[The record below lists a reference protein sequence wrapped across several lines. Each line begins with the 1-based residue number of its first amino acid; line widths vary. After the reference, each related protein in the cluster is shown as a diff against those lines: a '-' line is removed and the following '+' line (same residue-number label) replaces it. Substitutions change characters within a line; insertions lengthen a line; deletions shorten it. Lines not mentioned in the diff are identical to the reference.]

1 MQESVFNAKKRELFE
16 KYYGF
21 LNPPQREAVLTTEG
35 PLLVLA
41 GAGSGKTTVLVNRIG
56 NLILFGNAYRSDAL
70 PADAEEIYPSL
81 IAAENG
87 SRAAMR
93 RALELCAV
101 RPALPYKVLCI
112 TFTNKAANEFK
123 ERLGTLLGDR
133 AKEIW
138 AGTFHSICVRI
149 LRRHIHHLGY
159 TGSFTIYDADDQK
172 KVVSAIMKRRH
183 IDEKLLSVR
192 SVLSLISAYKE
203 KGCTPEQMEADAG
216 HDERIARTAKIY
228 GDYATELKDNN
239 ALDFDDLILLTNKLF
254 RDHPEVLD
262 LYRAQFDYILV
273 DEFQDTN
280 PSQNELIR
288 RLGSGKCNVC
298 VVGDDDQ
305 SIYSF
310 RGATVENIL
319 HFDELFPETKV
330 IRLEQNYRSTGHI
343 LSAANAV
350 IRHNAGRKGK
360 NLWTDTGEGEP
371 IRVERVPTQMDEAA
385 LIVSEVRSA
394 VLSGNAKYGDFAVLY
409 RVGALSNNIE
419 QALVRNRI
427 PYRIC
432 GGLRFNERREIKDV
446 LSYLSVAAN
455 PNDTVRLKRILNVPK
470 RAIGD
475 TTVAKIEALAAVEH
489 KPFFAVL
496 EHSADYPELQ
506 KASKKLAEFAGMIRE
521 FGEYSE
527 SHTVSQ
533 TVEHIITFSGYL
545 AFLNEEAIADGDEH
559 HEREQNVKEFLS
571 TAKQFEETA
580 ETPTLTAF
588 LEETALVSDVDTLEE
603 GKDAVTLM
611 TVHSAKGLEFPN
623 VFLVGFEDGLFPSM
637 QSMQE
642 GGLEEERRLCYVAIT
657 RAKKKLW
664 LIHCASRML
673 YGRTDSKIPSRFLS
687 EIPEED
693 IQMAARPARNPFE
706 GGNGSTVRER
716 TEQRRKE
723 TASAFSEAMRPKE
736 TRNYGSQ
743 TLFKGGDRV
752 RHPFFGAGTIVSATD
767 LAGDMLYS
775 IRFDNGS
782 EKRLMGSFAKLVKEE

>member
-1 MQESVFNAKKRELFE
+1 MQPSEFHAKKRELFE

-56 NLILFGNAYRSDAL
+56 NLILFGNAYRSELL
-70 PADAEEIYPSL
+70 PPDAEAIYAEL
-81 IAAENG
+81 CAAENG

-93 RALELCAV
+93 RALEKCAV
-101 RPALPYKVLCI
+101 RPAFPYKVLCI

-133 AKEIW
+133 AGEIW

-172 KVVSAIMKRRH
+172 KIVSAIMKRRH
-183 IDEKLLSVR
+183 IDEKLLSIR
-192 SVLSLISAYKE
+192 SVLSLISIYKE
-203 KGCTPEQMEADAG
+203 KGYTPDRMEADAG
-216 HDERIARTAKIY
+216 HDERIAKSAKIY
-228 GDYATELKDNN
+228 ADYAAELKDSN

-254 RDHPEVLD
+254 RNCPEVLD

-288 RLGSGKCNVC
+288 QLGSGKANVC

-319 HFDELFPETKV
+319 RFDELFPETKV
-330 IRLEQNYRSTGHI
+330 IRLEQNYRSTAHI
-343 LSAANAV
+343 LNAANAV
-350 IRHNAGRKGK
+350 IRHNEGRRGK
-360 NLWTDTGEGEP
+360 NLWTDAGDGEP
-371 IRVERVPTQMDEAA
+371 IRAERVQTQMDEAA
-385 LIVSEVRSA
+385 LVVSEVRKA
-394 VLSGNAKYGDFAVLY
+394 VLGGEAKYSDFAVLY

-419 QALVRNRI
+419 QAFVRNRI

-446 LSYLSVAAN
+446 ISYLSVTAN

-489 KPFFAVL
+489 KPFFSVL

-506 KASKKLAEFAGMIRE
+506 KASKKLTEFASMIRE
-521 FGEYSE
+521 FGTFSE

-533 TVEHIITFSGYL
+533 TVEHVLNFSGYL
-545 AFLNEEAIADGDEH
+545 SFLYEEAIADGDEH

-588 LEETALVSDVDTLEE
+588 LEETALISDLDTLEE

-623 VFLVGFEDGLFPSM
+623 VFIIGFEDGLFPSM
-637 QSMQE
+637 QAMQE

-673 YGRTDSKIPSRFLS
+673 YGRTDIKIPSRFLA
-687 EIPEED
+687 EIPASD
-693 IQMAARPARNPFE
+693 LVSPSHPARNPFE
-706 GGNGSTVRER
+706 GGNMGTGYDRAERLRRETSASFAERIRPQESTG
-716 TEQRRKE
+716 
-723 TASAFSEAMRPKE
+723 
-736 TRNYGSQ
+736 YGSQ
-743 TLFKGGDRV
+743 TVFKGGDRV

-767 LAGDMLYS
+767 LSGDMLYS

-782 EKRLMGSFAKLVKEE
+782 EKRLMGSFAKLKKEE